1 MVHPGSAAVI
11 SAASSARPPGP
22 SAIAVT
28 PSRLPGLYGAATV
41 TATSA
46 VRSPPGGGFSMTNG
60 RRVVTPGPSTRTVT
74 GAGAGASAPGGSPVP
89 GGPPGPGRPARP
101 GAPDPRPGAAAGA
114 DKHGGGLRPHDPHA
128 LILPPPRRAAH
139 AAPRWVPASPATAR
153 TSPGLT
159 SPPQAFS
166 LSARP

>member
-28 PSRLPGLYGAATV
+28 PSRLPGPCGAATV

-46 VRSPPGGGFSMTNG
+46 VRSSPGGGFSMTNG

-74 GAGAGASAPGGSPVP
+74 GAGAGTSAPGGSPVP
-89 GGPPGPGRPARP
+89 GSPPATVTRTTWHGPLAVLTNNGVDSACTIRMTSSSHAAAGRPPYAGPVP
-101 GAPDPRPGAAAGA
+101 GAPGRGQRG
-114 DKHGGGLRPHDPHA
+114 
-128 LILPPPRRAAH
+128 
-139 AAPRWVPASPATAR
+139 T
-153 TSPGLT
+153 
-159 SPPQAFS
+159 
-166 LSARP
+166 